1 VTSPERSDAE
11 LLRAHADGDQYAFE
25 TLVRRHRD
33 RMWAVALRTLR
44 DPDDAADA
52 LQDALISA
60 YRAAGTFRAE
70 SAVTTW
76 LYRIV
81 VNACLD
87 RVRRKQARPTTV
99 LPTEGPGEPADLRD
113 RIAERDA
120 AMTVETALGLLPLEQ
135 RAAIT
140 LLDIEGYSVAETAQ
154 LLGVA
159 EGTVKSRCARGRA
172 RLAILLGQLRNL
184 DTPAAVPSSSSA
196 GEEG

>member
-11 LLRAHADGDQYAFE
+11 LLRAHADGDPYAFE

-44 DPDDAADA
+44 DRDEAADA
-52 LQDALISA
+52 LQEALFSA
-60 YRAAGTFRAE
+60 YRAAGSFRAE

-87 RVRRKQARPTTV
+87 RVRRRQARPTV
-99 LPTEGPGEPADLRD
+99 ALSEEGPGEPAEMRD
-113 RIAERDA
+113 RIAERDT
-120 AMTVETALGLLPLEQ
+120 AMTVEVALGLLSFEQ
-135 RAAIT
+135 RAAIV
-140 LLDIEGYSVAETAQ
+140 LVDIEGYSVAETA
-154 LLGVA
+154 LLLNVA

-172 RLAILLGQLRNL
+172 RLAILLGQVRNL
-184 DTPAAVPSSSSA
+184 DAPAAVRSSSSA
-196 GEEG
+196 GEEV